1 MPTKPGSAG
10 LFRFRTEFAGQAWD
24 TPVQMSSSP
33 TSEPYRVLVI
43 GGYGFFGQRLVE
55 RLSLQAGLHVIVA
68 GRSAEQAASLV
79 DRLRPQAAATLG
91 AIALDAHSDELASWL
106 DGLRVRAVVLA
117 SGPFQGLDYGV
128 ALACAA
134 AGVHYIDLADG
145 RDFVAGIAAV
155 DVAATAAGVCALSGA
170 STVPALSCAAVDE
183 LTRGWQRVDAID
195 MGISPGNRT
204 ERGLSTIR
212 AVLSYC
218 GRPIRHVDGATVTGW
233 LRTRLR
239 RYPAPVGWRAL
250 SPCDIPDLA
259 LLPARYAGRPRVRF
273 SAGLELLTLHLG
285 TNAMALAARLGLVR
299 DWAKHAVSLKRWSD
313 RFVACG
319 TDAGAMHVSVRGLDP
334 EGRRARRTWTLLA
347 TGGDGPWVPTL
358 AAAAL
363 VRKLA
368 AGEPPA
374 IGARPCAGELTL
386 EDFARET
393 SGRQIT
399 WAVQ

>member
-1 MPTKPGSAG
+1 
-10 LFRFRTEFAGQAWD
+10 
-24 TPVQMSSSP
+24 MSSPSP
-33 TSEPYRVLVI
+33 IEPYRVLVI
-43 GGYGFFGQRLVE
+43 GGYGFFGRRLVE
-55 RLSLQAGLHVIVA
+55 RLSLQPGLHVIVA
-68 GRSAEQAASLV
+68 GRSAERAAALV
-79 DRLRPQAAATLG
+79 DALRPQAQATLG
-91 AIALDAHSDELASWL
+91 AIAIDAQSDELASWL

-117 SGPFQGLDYGV
+117 SGPFQGLDYRV

-145 RDFVAGIAAV
+145 REFVAGIGAV

-183 LTRGWQRVDAID
+183 LTRGWQQVEGID

-218 GRPIRHVDGATVTGW
+218 GRPIPHGDGATLTGW
-233 LRTRLR
+233 LRTRLH

-259 LLPARYAGRPRVRF
+259 LMPARYPGRPRVRF
-273 SAGLELLTLHLG
+273 NAGLELFLLHLG
-285 TNAMALAARLGLVR
+285 TNVLALAARLGLVR
-299 DWAKHAVSLKRWSD
+299 DWAAHAVPLKRWSD
-313 RFVACG
+313 RFLAYG
-319 TDAGAMHVSVRGLDP
+319 TDAGAMHVTVRGRDA
-334 EGRRARRTWTLLA
+334 EGRTARRTWTLVA

-368 AGEPPA
+368 AGQAPA
-374 IGARPCAGELTL
+374 IGARPCAGDLTL
-386 EDFARET
+386 EDLARET
-393 SGRQIT
+393 TGRQIR
-399 WAVQ
+399 WATQ

>member
-1 MPTKPGSAG
+1 VGNEA
-10 LFRFRTEFAGQAWD
+10 QAWD
-24 TPVQMSSSP
+24 TAVLMSSSP

-43 GGYGFFGQRLVE
+43 GGYGFFGRRLVE
-55 RLSLQAGLHVIVA
+55 RLSLQPGLHVIVA
-68 GRSAEQAASLV
+68 GRSAEQAAALV
-79 DRLRPQAAATLG
+79 DRLRPQAQATLG
-91 AIALDAHSDELASWL
+91 AIALDAQSDELASWL

-117 SGPFQGLDYGV
+117 SGPFQGLDYRV

-134 AGVHYIDLADG
+134 ASVHYIDLADG

-155 DVAATAAGVCALSGA
+155 DVAATAAGICALSGA

-218 GRPIRHVDGATVTGW
+218 GRPIPHADGATVTGW

-250 SPCDIPDLA
+250 SPCDVPDLA
-259 LLPARYAGRPRVRF
+259 LMPARYPGQPRVRF
-273 SAGLELLTLHLG
+273 NAGLELLTLHLG
-285 TNAMALAARLGLVR
+285 VNLMALAGRLGLVR
-299 DWAKHAVSLKRWSD
+299 DWSAHAVRLKRWSD
-313 RFVACG
+313 RFIAFG
-319 TDAGAMHVSVRGLDP
+319 TDAGAMHVTVRGLDA
-334 EGRRARRTWTLLA
+334 EGAPARRTWMLLA
-347 TGGDGPWVPTL
+347 TAGDGPWVPTL

-368 AGEPPA
+368 AGATPA
-374 IGARPCAGELTL
+374 TGARPCVGELVL
-386 EDFARET
+386 DDFAREA

-399 WAVQ
+399 WTIR